1 MEKDDE
7 ELSPK
12 TVPEPNSLA
21 PSVVDPKELVETKE
35 DEPAEPK
42 EEPDPNNEADADD
55 PN

>member
-12 TVPEPNSLA
+12 AVPEPNSLA